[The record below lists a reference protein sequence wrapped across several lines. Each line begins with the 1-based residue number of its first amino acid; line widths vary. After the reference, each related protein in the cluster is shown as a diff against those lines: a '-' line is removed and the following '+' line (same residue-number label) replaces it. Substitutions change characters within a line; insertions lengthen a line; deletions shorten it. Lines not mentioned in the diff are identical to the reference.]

1 MLNIVVVAAAV
12 VVVDLDNN
20 LVVVEMTSAVDVLLV
35 GILAAA
41 YSYSLPVVVI

>member
-1 MLNIVVVAAAV
+1 MLNIVVVAAV

-20 LVVVEMTSAVDVLLV
+20 LVVVEMISAVDVILV